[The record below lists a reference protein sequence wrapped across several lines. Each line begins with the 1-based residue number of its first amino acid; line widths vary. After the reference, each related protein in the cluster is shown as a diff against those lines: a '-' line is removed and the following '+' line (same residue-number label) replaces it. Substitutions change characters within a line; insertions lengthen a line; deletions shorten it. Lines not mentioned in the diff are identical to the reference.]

1 MTLHEDQRLF
11 ENAIL
16 TAARP
21 VSEGGLGIKPGFIEK
36 DYWICRSLYLLSQ
49 SDISEHIVFK
59 GGTSLTKA
67 YCIGAR
73 FSEDIDIA
81 VLDANSMSG
90 NQLKTLIRKTAHI
103 MSQGLDEIPRDATSK
118 GSHYHKAFY
127 QYPKV
132 IDEDTGSIKSG
143 ELLLEINSFANPFP
157 YQICEVTSFLTQYM
171 ISHNL
176 NDAIEQYGM
185 QPVRLKVLDKMRTLT
200 EKLVSLMR
208 CSLADKYME
217 QMNAKIRHFYDL
229 HYLVQDEDCRAYIRS
244 NEFISD
250 FRALLEHDR
259 QSFAK
264 PDGWQERPLE
274 ASPLVTDLHG
284 TWQRLQQTYLRELPD
299 LAYREVPPVEQV
311 EESMR
316 LIVSAIAA

>member
-1 MTLHEDQRLF
+1 MNLHENRAAFIDAIRATS
-11 ENAIL
+11 NAMNIQ
-16 TAARP
+16 P
-21 VSEGGLGIKPGFIEK
+21 HFVEK
-36 DYWICRSLYLLSQ
+36 DYWLCHCLQKMVRM
-49 SDISEHIVFK
+49 DAGGHAVFK

-67 YCIGAR
+67 YKIGNR
-73 FSEDIDIA
+73 FSEDLDIA
-81 VLDANSMSG
+81 IADAHLMSG
-90 NQLKTLIRKTAHI
+90 NQLKTTIRRIAHG
-103 MSQGLDEIPRDATSK
+103 MTEGLEEVVKEGTSK

-127 QYPKV
+127 KYPTITNV
-132 IDEDTGSIKSG
+132 PTSSSVRAG
-143 ELLLEINSFANPFP
+143 EMLLEISSFANPYPWQLRTIRCFIAE
-157 YQICEVTSFLTQYM
+157 QLHQSGSEEVIQLYDMDDFE
-171 ISHNL
+171 IP
-176 NDAIEQYGM
+176 A
-185 QPVRLKVLDKMRTLT
+185 LDYRRTLT

-208 CSLADKYME
+208 CSLANKYME

-244 NEFISD
+244 NEFLSD

-284 TWQRLQQTYLRELPD
+284 TWQRLQHTYLRELPD

-316 LIVSAIAA
+316 LIVSATTA